1 MEYLIPYSAANKPDF
16 STEIYLKIIDKY
28 GGCVAEVLSFKVQ
41 IGAYFTPENFNYSY
55 FNELGNVTTQLLKDG
70 IPRFIMGRYKTMKE
84 AEALRDKALKIGDRD
99 AFIVI
104 YYKGERMLISE
115 AITKEF

>member
-1 MEYLIPYSAANKPDF
+1 MRYQAALRPDCLVLLVIQVF
-16 STEIYLKIIDKY
+16 LAIGRCLD
-28 GGCVAEVLSFKVQ
+28 VANCEHLWTR
-41 IGAYFTPENFNYSY
+41 IHTYFTPENFNYSY

-70 IPRFIMGRYKTMKE
+70 ITRFIMGRYKTMKE

-104 YYKGERMLISE
+104 YYNGERMLISE